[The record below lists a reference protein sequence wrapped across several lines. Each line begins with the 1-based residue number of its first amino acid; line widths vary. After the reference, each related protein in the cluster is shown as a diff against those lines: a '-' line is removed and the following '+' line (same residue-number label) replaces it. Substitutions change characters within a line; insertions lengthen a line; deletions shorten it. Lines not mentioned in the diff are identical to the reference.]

1 MKNRGPS
8 RLYRNLFIHAAIVSL
23 FLFATVSARAVTP
36 PEALVK
42 LQEGNKRYVAGKAVH
57 PNQTQALRKESA
69 GGQQPFASILACS
82 DSRAPVELIFDQ
94 GIGDIFVVRVA
105 GNVIDTMEIGT
116 LEYGVAHL
124 ATPLIVVLG
133 HTHCGAVSAAVKD
146 YPVEGSIVPLVEKIL
161 PAVYRTKK
169 NEPGLAGNDLVA
181 KATEENVWQSI
192 RDLLSRSPIV
202 REQIKAGKLQVIGAI
217 YDIETG
223 AVKWLGPCP
232 EQAQLLTPSM
242 KKLE

>member
-1 MKNRGPS
+1 MKQRRQAG
-8 RLYRNLFIHAAIVSL
+8 LYRDLLVPAAVLIF
-23 FLFATVSARAVTP
+23 FLFAAINAYAVSP
-36 PEALVK
+36 EEALVK

-57 PNQTQALRKESA
+57 PNQTQALRKASA
-69 GGQQPFASILACS
+69 GGQQPFASILSCS

-94 GIGDIFVVRVA
+94 GIGDVFVIRVA

-133 HTHCGAVSAAVKD
+133 HTHCGAVSAAVNN
-146 YPVEGSIVPLVEKIL
+146 YAVEGSIVPLVEKIQ
-161 PAVYRTKK
+161 PAVYRAKK
-169 NEPGLAGNDLVA
+169 TDPALAGSGLVT

-192 RDLLSRSPIV
+192 KDLLSRSPIV
-202 REQIKAGKLQVIGAI
+202 RERMKAGKLQVIGAI

-223 AVKWLGPCP
+223 AIKWLGPYP
-232 EQAQLLTPSM
+232 EQAQLLSPSL